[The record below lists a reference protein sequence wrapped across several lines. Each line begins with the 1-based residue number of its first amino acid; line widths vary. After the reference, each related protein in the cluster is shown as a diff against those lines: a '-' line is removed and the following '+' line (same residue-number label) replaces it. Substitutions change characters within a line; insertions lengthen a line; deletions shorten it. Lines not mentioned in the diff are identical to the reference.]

1 MGPHMTTDLSA
12 FRDPR
17 AVALIGASADP
28 MKWGNWYAPGLLA
41 GRHRREVVLVNE
53 RGVTIDGV
61 ESVRNLHEAQVAPEL
76 VVICVPPAAV
86 PAAIDE
92 SLAVGATGLLVIT
105 AGIDHL
111 LGVGAEQRLAER
123 VRAAGARL
131 IGPNCVGLV
140 DTSTELYV
148 QWLDRA
154 AGALAVVSQSGRIAL
169 DAAAAAAACG
179 LGISRFV
186 SLGNQIDVDA
196 ADMLI
201 DLVDHEPTRVVALY
215 AESFGDG
222 RRVIEA
228 IARLHDSGRRTVVLT
243 VGASAAASAAARS
256 HTGSL
261 TSSMG
266 VVDAACR
273 AAGAIRVQT
282 PQQLIDAVRLLSAP
296 HLPRGRRVAIVGD
309 SGGGGA
315 IGADLAAAAGLE
327 VPPFPETTRTAL
339 AAQLE
344 YNASVINPV
353 DLGGAGA
360 IDYADFARI
369 VDASAASG
377 AVDMVLLTSHFGAY
391 SLDYPGTT
399 DDEVAVARDI
409 CAISSTHGVPVLVH
423 CSAADSPT
431 LRALTAGG
439 VTTHTSIERTISAA
453 AAAASAALRRPRQLQ
468 TGTSRIDPAA
478 LTGLTDPRAVL
489 TAVGVAFPASK
500 VVHDRDAAVAAAVAL
515 RPPLALKADWIGHK
529 TDVGGVVL
537 GLVDA
542 AAVGAAFEAMSVRL
556 GPGPYRVEEMDTR
569 PHVVEVLVGMQRDP
583 AFGPVVTVGAGGA
596 FAELLRDTTMELAPL
611 DEATA
616 IEMLRRLRCQALL
629 DGWRGAPA
637 VDLAALA
644 GIIVAVGDL
653 AVARPDLTEVELNPV
668 RVGPTGAIA
677 VDVLVLH

>member
-1 MGPHMTTDLSA
+1 MTTDLHA

-17 AVALIGASADP
+17 CVALVGASADP

-53 RGVTIDGV
+53 RGITIDGV
-61 ESVRNLHEAQVAPEL
+61 ESVRNLHEAPVAPEL

-105 AGIDHL
+105 AGIDQV
-111 LGVGAEQRLAER
+111 LGAGAEQQLAER

-140 DTSTELYV
+140 DNSTELHV
-148 QWLDRA
+148 QWLDRTP
-154 AGALAVVSQSGRIAL
+154 GALAVVSQSGRVAL

-196 ADMLI
+196 ADMLT
-201 DLVDHEPTRVVALY
+201 DLIDHEPTRVVALY

-222 RRVIEA
+222 RRVVEA

-261 TSSMG
+261 TSSMD
-266 VVDAACR
+266 VVEAACR
-273 AAGAIRVQT
+273 AAGAIRVQS
-282 PQQLIDAVRLLSAP
+282 PQQLIDAVRMLAAP
-296 HLPRGRRVAIVGD
+296 HLPRGRRIAIVGD

-327 VPPFPETTRTAL
+327 VPPFPAATQTAL

-344 YNASVINPV
+344 YNASVVNPI

-369 VDASAASG
+369 VDASATSG
-377 AVDMVLLTSHFGAY
+377 AVDMVLLTSHYGAY
-391 SLDYPGTT
+391 SLDYPETT
-399 DDEVAVARDI
+399 DDEVAVAHDI
-409 CAISSTHGVPVLVH
+409 CAIANTHRVPVVVH

-431 LRALTAGG
+431 LRALGAGG
-439 VTTHTSIERTISAA
+439 VTTHTSVERAISAA
-453 AAAASAALRRPRQLQ
+453 AAAANAATRHPRPLQAGPDRVDPSALA
-468 TGTSRIDPAA
+468 D
-478 LTGLTDPRAVL
+478 LTDPRAL
-489 TAVGVAFPASK
+489 LGAVGVTFPTSM
-500 VVHDRDAAVAAAVAL
+500 VVHDHAAAVAAAGAL
-515 RPPLALKADWIGHK
+515 RPPLALKADWIEHK
-529 TDVGGVVL
+529 TEVGGVVL
-537 GLVDA
+537 GLADA
-542 AAVGAAFEAMSVRL
+542 TAVGAAVEAMSARL

-611 DEATA
+611 DEDTA
-616 IEMLRRLRCQALL
+616 IEMLGRLRCQALL

-637 VDLAALA
+637 VDIAALA
-644 GIIVAVGDL
+644 RVIVAVGDL
-653 AVARPDLTEVELNPV
+653 AVARPDLAEIELNPV
-668 RVGPTGAIA
+668 RVGPTGAMA
-677 VDVLVLH
+677 VDVLVVH